1 MQTLARQLAEVLLRG
16 VCSSTYTP
24 MKIQQDKS
32 SAAMFKAKQYSSKDM
47 FVPANE
53 EEEALLLLLIAEVYI

>member
-1 MQTLARQLAEVLLRG
+1 
-16 VCSSTYTP
+16 